1 MYRRREPI
9 PPRKP
14 IRRKCS
20 SCEKV
25 KTVDYIY
32 SIMPPTEYLANKNAK
47 KPKRL
52 NVKNAIHRFYCTECR
67 KDNYLLGYKN

>member
-20 SCEKV
+20 SCETV
-25 KTVDYIY
+25 KTVDYTY
-32 SIMPPTEYLANKNAK
+32 SVMPPTEYLANKNAK

-52 NVKNAIHRFYCTECR
+52 NVKGAQHNFYCAECR
-67 KDNYLLGYKN
+67 DEFI